1 MLNQRHRPIIVAL
14 VALVLIWAMAF
25 AGYKIAKN
33 AEVTPEK
40 VRAYAQSVNFGGL
53 SGSERDAALKK
64 LAAMLNALSYE
75 DRQKLRMD
83 HTAYKWFEL
92 MTEQEKGEFIDLT
105 MPTGFKQMLGAFQD
119 MPADKRQK
127 VINQAMKQLKDA
139 QAKMAADG
147 GTPPQNTNSPVLS
160 TELQQKVVKIG
171 LQSYYSQSSAETRAE
186 LAPLMEEMQHTMES
200 GRMMRPP
207 QQ

>member
-1 MLNQRHRPIIVAL
+1 
-14 VALVLIWAMAF
+14 
-25 AGYKIAKN
+25 
-33 AEVTPEK
+33 
-40 VRAYAQSVNFGGL
+40 
-53 SGSERDAALKK
+53 
-64 LAAMLNALSYE
+64 MLNALSYE

>member
-160 TELQQKVVKIG
+160 PELQQKVVKIG